1 MTTLRSYVFLVLA
14 SIWTFGTGFLYL
26 PLLAGPYRL
35 HRSAVHLWSRGIM
48 ALLAVVCDLR
58 FRVEGRENIP
68 TGPAIVAAK
77 HQSAWETV
85 ALNFVLQKPV
95 FILKKELLWI
105 PLIGWHFQKAG
116 CIAIDRSMGVQAIR
130 AMVPATK
137 VALAKGRQVIVFP
150 EGTRVAYGARHEYQ
164 PGVAA
169 IYARADAPV
178 VPVALDSGRFWGRRS
193 VMKYPGTVTMVFLPP
208 MPPGLD
214 RRTFMRELETRIETA
229 SDRLAEPVAPEARAD
244 ARAAAEP
251 AAGPEQKENTRH

>member
-1 MTTLRSYVFLVLA
+1 MMTTLRSYVFLVLA

-26 PLLAGPYRL
+26 PLLAGPYWL
-35 HRSAVHLWSRGIM
+35 HRRAIHLWSRGIM
-48 ALLAVVCDLR
+48 ALLAIVCDLR
-58 FRVEGRENIP
+58 FRIQGGENIP

-85 ALNFVLQKPV
+85 ALNFVLEKPV

-137 VALAKGRQVIVFP
+137 AALAKGRQVIVFP
-150 EGTRVAYGARHEYQ
+150 EGTRVAFGARHEYQ

-169 IYARADAPV
+169 MYARTDAPV

-193 VMKYPGTVTMVFLPP
+193 VMKYPGTVSMVFLPP

-214 RRTFMRELETRIETA
+214 RRTFMRELESHIEVT
-229 SDRLAEPVAPEARAD
+229 SERLAGPVPPDETEVAREAG
-244 ARAAAEP
+244 EV
-251 AAGPEQKENTRH
+251 EQNANTHR